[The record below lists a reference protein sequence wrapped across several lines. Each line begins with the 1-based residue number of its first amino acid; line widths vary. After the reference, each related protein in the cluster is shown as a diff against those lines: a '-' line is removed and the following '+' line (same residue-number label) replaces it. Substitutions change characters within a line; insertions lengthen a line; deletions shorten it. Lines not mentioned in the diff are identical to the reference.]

1 MVVNIMVVLAIQSS
15 QLSAKISK
23 IVLTRFKEET
33 NMN

>member
-23 IVLTRFKEET
+23 ILNSYMF
-33 NMN
+33 